1 MPRDDQQ
8 DAGLVIAINLPTA
21 DQVHS
26 DFAVDLA
33 RLVSYTAH
41 HFGDKIEAILVN
53 SVRGSIVHKSRQALA
68 EQAEEQRADYS
79 LWIDSDMRFPRDALV
94 RLLSREQDIVGVNY
108 VTRQQPMH
116 YVAIKNEVTADG
128 PGEYLATKIDSEGLE
143 EAAAIGFGMV
153 LIHGSVWG
161 KLGPAPWFLFDYD
174 RDLDVPI
181 GEDVYFCRLAREAGI
196 NIMVD
201 HDLSKEIRHIG
212 QWEFKLAHMAML
224 EAAYEEEQA
233 DAS

>member
-8 DAGLVIAINLPTA
+8 QEQDERLVIAINLPTM

-33 RLVSYTAH
+33 RLVSYTAQ
-41 HFGDKIEAILVN
+41 HFGDKIKAILVN

-68 EQAEEQRADYS
+68 EQAEQQHADYS

-94 RLLSREQDIVGVNY
+94 RLLTHQQDIVGVNY
-108 VTRQQPMH
+108 VTRQQPMR
-116 YVAIKNEVTADG
+116 YVAVKRIAAEG
-128 PGEYLATKIDSEGLE
+128 EQGEYLATRADSTGLE
-143 EAAAIGFGMV
+143 EAEALGFGMV

-161 KLGPAPWFLFDYD
+161 TIGLGPWFLFDYD
-174 RDLDVPI
+174 RETDILT
-181 GEDVYFCRLAREAGI
+181 GEDAYFCGLARDAGFKV
-196 NIMVD
+196 MVD

-212 QWEFKLAHMAML
+212 QWEFKLAHMALL
-224 EAAYEEEQA
+224 EEAQD
-233 DAS
+233 DAE